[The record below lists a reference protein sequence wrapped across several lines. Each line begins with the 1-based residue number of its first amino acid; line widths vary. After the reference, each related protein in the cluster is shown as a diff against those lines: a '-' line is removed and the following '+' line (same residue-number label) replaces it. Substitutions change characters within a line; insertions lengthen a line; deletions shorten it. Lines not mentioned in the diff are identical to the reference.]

1 MARRSKG
8 KNFQKILVSQTV
20 QGGMSSE
27 EKQEEIKRWNQNNK
41 LLASIEENTRGMGG
55 GGDPRVAP
63 DNEGGVGSI
72 GVMGAMLAAALGTL
86 VGAIQGHIAAIKF
99 FGEKLLPKRLI
110 TGIGDKMASMKQFF
124 GKGMDRI
131 MGFFRSF
138 SKGFGGSTGGFKKIT
153 DLMTAGIASVKN
165 FFAPI
170 TEALQVVRKGSGP
183 ITRAVN
189 AVKSGFSSIKA
200 FFGGLGKTM
209 GAFSK
214 VFSGF
219 AAVAKKIFLP
229 ITVVMTLWD
238 TVKGAFAGFEEGG
251 IVGGFTGA
259 IEGFVNSLISA
270 PLDLLK
276 NGVSWILEKFG
287 FENASAALD
296 SFSFEELFSN
306 LMDGIRDFI
315 KAIPDYFMRGVEW
328 LGETIS
334 SIGDAINEN
343 LIQPMISLF
352 NEYIIDPITGMFDR
366 IKGFFSSMADQIMSF
381 VEGLGIPAITFS
393 IPLYGDVTLGPWYPF
408 RDESQA
414 EAAATSGNL
423 GHSGGVESTEDL
435 GNGDMRRNYGDGSYS
450 LSGAEGT
457 VGYDADG
464 NEIYRRSIS
473 MNGYNQTTF
482 ADGSTLDRL
491 DNGGLTNIVARDSA
505 GATVVERNR
514 FTMDGVTF
522 DQTNQRGDIYGEVSS
537 VRGGS
542 QRFSGDMSN
551 ADGLALAA
559 AVDPGYAATRAARI
573 DAQSVD
579 NQIARTAAPAGG
591 GNTTIVNAPVSS
603 SSSTTAAYRPNIRN
617 QRPQER
623 AWYDIF

>member
-1 MARRSKG
+1 MAKG
-8 KNFQKILVSQTV
+8 KSRNFQKILVSQTV

-27 EKQEEIKRWNQNNK
+27 EKQEEAKRWVQNNK
-41 LLASIEENTRGMGG
+41 LLAKIEENTRGVGGG

-63 DNEGGVGSI
+63 DNDGGVGSI
-72 GVMGAMLAAALGTL
+72 GIMGAMLAASIGTL

-110 TGIGDKMASMKQFF
+110 TGIGDKMALMKQFF

-138 SKGFGGSTGGFKKIT
+138 SKGFGGSTGGLKNIT
-153 DLMTAGIASVKN
+153 ELMTKGIASIKN

-170 TEALQVVRKGSGP
+170 TNALQVVRRGTGP
-183 ITRAVN
+183 ITKALEF
-189 AVKSGFSSIKA
+189 VKSGFNSIKS
-200 FFGGLGKTM
+200 FFSGLGKTM

-229 ITVVMTLWD
+229 ITVVLTLWD

-251 IVGGFTGA
+251 IVGFFTGA

-276 NGVSWILEKFG
+276 DAVSWILEAFG
-287 FENASAALD
+287 FDESAAALD
-296 SFSFEELFSN
+296 SFSFKELFSGF
-306 LMDGIRDFI
+306 MDGVMNFI
-315 KAIPDYFMRGVEW
+315 NSIPEYLGQFVDYIGESFMSGVN
-328 LGETIS
+328 TIS
-334 SIGDAINEN
+334 DA
-343 LIQPMISLF
+343 F
-352 NEYIIDPITGMFDR
+352 NEYIIEPITNMFDS
-366 IKGFFSSMADQIMSF
+366 IKNFFSDMADQIIGF
-381 VEGLGIPAITFS
+381 VTNLGIPAITFS

-414 EAAATSGNL
+414 ETAATSGNL

-435 GNGDMRRNYGDGSYS
+435 GNGDMRKNYADGSYS

-464 NEIYRRSIS
+464 NEIYRKGIS
-473 MNGYNQTTF
+473 MNGYNRTTF

-491 DNGGLTNIVARDSA
+491 DNGGLTNIVAKDSA

-542 QRFSGDMSN
+542 KRFSGDMSN

-559 AVDPGYAATRAARI
+559 AVDPGYAATKAAQI
-573 DAQSVD
+573 DAQSID
-579 NQIARTAAPAGG
+579 NQIAKTPSGG
-591 GNTTIVNAPVSS
+591 GSGDTNVVNAPTTNNNN
-603 SSSTTAAYRPNIRN
+603 TTAVTYKPNIRN
-617 QRPQER
+617 PEP
-623 AWYDIF
+623 WYKIW